1 MRHSKFQFFFAMFL
15 AISKKV
21 ERACMMYVQSY
32 VSHKNT
38 LFFILIFYLEGLQA
52 AVESLLIA

>member
-1 MRHSKFQFFFAMFL
+1 
-15 AISKKV
+15 
-21 ERACMMYVQSY
+21 MMYVQSY